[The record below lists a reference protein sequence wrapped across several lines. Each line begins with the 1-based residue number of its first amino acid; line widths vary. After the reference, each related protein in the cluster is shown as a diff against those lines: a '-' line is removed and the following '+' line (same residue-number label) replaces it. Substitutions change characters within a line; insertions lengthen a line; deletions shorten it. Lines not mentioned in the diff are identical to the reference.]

1 VTPCLL
7 DVNALIA
14 LGWEG
19 HERHREMVS
28 WFRRHGRAGWATCAL
43 TQAGFVRVLSHPA
56 LATGASI
63 AELSEALERNLA
75 HPGHRFVSLDFD
87 FTDVLSCCTGGVV
100 GHRQVTDA
108 YLLTAAI
115 RNGMRL
121 LTLDR
126 GLVNLLASDSERTL
140 HTEVLC

>member
-1 VTPCLL
+1 
-7 DVNALIA
+7 
-14 LGWEG
+14 
-19 HERHREMVS
+19 M
-28 WFRRHGRAGWATCAL
+28 
-43 TQAGFVRVLSHPA
+43 
-56 LATGASI
+56 
-63 AELSEALERNLA
+63 
-75 HPGHRFVSLDFD
+75 
-87 FTDVLSCCTGGVV
+87 

-126 GLVNLLASDSERTL
+126 GLVNLLASDVERTL

>member
-1 VTPCLL
+1 MRTALNL
-7 DVNALIA
+7 D
-14 LGWEG
+14 ED
-19 HERHREMVS
+19 
-28 WFRRHGRAGWATCAL
+28 
-43 TQAGFVRVLSHPA
+43 A
-56 LATGASI
+56 LA
-63 AELSEALERNLA
+63 LA
-75 HPGHRFVSLDFD
+75 QAYSRVMA
-87 FTDVLSCCTGGVV
+87 CYTGGAV

-126 GLVNLLASDSERTL
+126 GLVNLLASDVERTL